1 VARASPSNRT
11 HEPTNTLKT
20 LPKHHAN
27 HCTTPDYATSAWDC
41 YCNPLPR
48 IALRQSVRVI
58 VRHARS
64 LKPDRRRAQRVEQ
77 LDISRAER
85 TWQLNHQKGCSLR
98 TAPLWGIRAIPL
110 PLPCPRLA
118 IIIDLLPIFTV
129 SRPELATF
137 PRLAPAGLRPF
148 NVPTYPLASHVLLPC
163 RLSSLSLR
171 RAVGNDP
178 SLLVN

>member
-1 VARASPSNRT
+1 MARASSSHGT
-11 HEPTNTLKT
+11 DEPTNTLKT

-27 HCTTPDYATSAWDC
+27 PCHAPDIASSGDMAHRK
-41 YCNPLPR
+41 PLPT
-48 IALRQSVRVI
+48 IGLRQSVRVI

-110 PLPCPRLA
+110 PLPCPRLPLPSSTTRHCFTFG
-118 IIIDLLPIFTV
+118 ISDLPTTRTRWTPSLQ
-129 SRPELATF
+129 RPHV
-137 PRLAPAGLRPF
+137 PAGFTR
-148 NVPTYPLASHVLLPC
+148 SSPC
-163 RLSSLSLR
+163 RLSSLPLR

-178 SLLVN
+178 SLLVT